1 LLNRIVGAQPLDDVP
16 PSVAFVWYVPLAC
29 TASAEQRL
37 SEFLDPVEAARAA
50 RFASRDER
58 RRHVVSH
65 GVLRLILSA
74 FTRCD
79 PRAIHIAATTAG
91 KPYVV
96 GRGPHFSLSH
106 CGDVALVAVTRGGPT
121 GVDVERVRSDLELDT
136 FARPLVSAPDIARIE
151 ARAPE
156 ARRREWF
163 QAWARLEAVAKASGE
178 GLREDS
184 VANIGGPVPFRIW
197 NLDIDDARVGAFA
210 AAPPVEH
217 VVYEVIPDI
226 SSALMRFAPA

>member
-1 LLNRIVGAQPLDDVP
+1 MVGGQPLDDAP
-16 PSVAFVWYVPLAC
+16 PSVAFVWCVPLAC
-29 TASAEQRL
+29 TANAEQWL
-37 SEFLDPVEAARAA
+37 SDFLDPVEVARAA
-50 RFASRDER
+50 RFASRDDR

-74 FTRCD
+74 FTGCD
-79 PRAIHIAATTAG
+79 HRAIHIATTAGG

-121 GVDVERVRSDLELDT
+121 GVDVELVRSDLELDA
-136 FARPLVSAPDIARIE
+136 FARPLVSASDIARIE

-163 QAWARLEAVAKASGE
+163 QAWARREAVAKASGN
-178 GLREDS
+178 GLSEDS
-184 VANIGGPVPFRIW
+184 IANIDEPVPFRIW
-197 NLDIDDARVGAFA
+197 NLDIDDARVGALA
-210 AAPPVEH
+210 AACSVEH
-217 VVYEVIPDI
+217 VVYEAIPDI
-226 SSALMRFAPA
+226 SSALVRFAIA